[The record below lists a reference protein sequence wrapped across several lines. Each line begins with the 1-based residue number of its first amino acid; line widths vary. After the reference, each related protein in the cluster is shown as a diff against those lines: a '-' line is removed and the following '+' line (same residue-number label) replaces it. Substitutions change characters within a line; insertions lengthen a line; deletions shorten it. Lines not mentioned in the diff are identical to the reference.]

1 MKKRL
6 IPLLV
11 LAVFLTAAPSAM
23 ADHCARCL
31 PSLQTCVSTPNFGFE
46 VCYWYPPIQACV
58 LEYPCGPHLQA
69 TLEPLSAEF
78 TVARVERLD
87 EPNANAPD
95 TLVAS
100 LETPAHTDR

>member
-6 IPLLV
+6 IPLLAFAVV
-11 LAVFLTAAPSAM
+11 LTTAPSAM
-23 ADHCARCL
+23 AGHCARCL
-31 PSLQTCVSTPNFGFE
+31 PSLQTCVSTSNFGFE

-69 TLEPLSAEF
+69 TPEPLSVEF

-87 EPNANAPD
+87 EPNANTPG
-95 TLVAS
+95 TLVVS
-100 LETPAHTDR
+100 LQTPEHKDR